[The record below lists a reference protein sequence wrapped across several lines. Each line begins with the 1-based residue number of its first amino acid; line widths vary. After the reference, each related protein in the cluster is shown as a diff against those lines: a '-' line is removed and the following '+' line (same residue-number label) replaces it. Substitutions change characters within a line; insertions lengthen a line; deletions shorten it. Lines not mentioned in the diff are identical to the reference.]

1 LGVIYIINIKNIF
14 NWFGWKSKLFLV
26 LLVNI
31 VIFYFGIKTGFDLKK
46 ETNFT
51 NIPNSCFVDSLIWA
65 SKCNF
70 YLNTHTEVWN
80 NIYCYTFHY
89 KDDPTF
95 QFGHA
100 ITAFEYKDTLWI
112 YDPNW
117 GTMPIDAKGNR
128 LEYNKK
134 IKSYLTSIY
143 NIIVLEDFMV
153 DDWSYIQRIKQKKMN
168 ENQTQVSKYLDEP
181 KKE

>member
-1 LGVIYIINIKNIF
+1 
-14 NWFGWKSKLFLV
+14 
-26 LLVNI
+26 
-31 VIFYFGIKTGFDLKK
+31 
-46 ETNFT
+46 
-51 NIPNSCFVDSLIWA
+51 
-65 SKCNF
+65 
-70 YLNTHTEVWN
+70 
-80 NIYCYTFHY
+80 
-89 KDDPTF
+89 
-95 QFGHA
+95 
-100 ITAFEYKDTLWI
+100 
-112 YDPNW
+112 
-117 GTMPIDAKGNR
+117 MPIDAKGNR